1 MVYQNI
7 FLTFKNY
14 LDHVNKI
21 QEKCNHFNLLHLV
34 IETSMADLDQEKKLV
49 KNAQKDPEA
58 FGIIFDNY
66 YDRIF
71 GYVLRR
77 VANPD
82 IAKDIISEVFFKAF
96 TNLWKFRWRNI
107 SISAWLYKIATN
119 EVNYFFR
126 KKKYKTV
133 SLDRLMEEN
142 GLEPVSPEATIEE
155 ELINV
160 EITLKKH
167 QDYLEVQKRI
177 AEMPVKY
184 QEVISLRIF
193 ESKSIKEISEIL
205 NKKEGTIKSILSR
218 STHNLK

>member
-14 LDHVNKI
+14 LDHVNRI

-49 KNAQKDPEA
+49 KNAQKNPEA
-58 FGIIFDNY
+58 FGIIFDKY

-167 QDYLEVQKRI
+167 QDYFEVQKRI

>member
-218 STHNLK
+218 GTHNLK

>member
-1 MVYQNI
+1 
-7 FLTFKNY
+7 
-14 LDHVNKI
+14 
-21 QEKCNHFNLLHLV
+21 
-34 IETSMADLDQEKKLV
+34 MADLDQEKKLV

-58 FGIIFDNY
+58 FGIIFDKY

-205 NKKEGTIKSILSR
+205 NKKEGTIKSLLSR
-218 STHNLK
+218 GIHNLK